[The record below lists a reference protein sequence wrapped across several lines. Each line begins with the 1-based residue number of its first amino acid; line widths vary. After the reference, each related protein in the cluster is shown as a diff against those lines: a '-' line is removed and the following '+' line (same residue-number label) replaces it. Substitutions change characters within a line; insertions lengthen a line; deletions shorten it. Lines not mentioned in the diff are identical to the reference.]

1 MANRFPLQAGDVA
14 PDFSGRDDSP
24 AGDRR
29 NQSVES
35 VQSEEGTN
43 RAPQHTE
50 PVSPLWKCGQ
60 VAPISKHSAPFDPV
74 HNEGDTSGDGTTI
87 HSIDIY
93 SYGDCYD
100 PKSPTR
106 VREVGSE
113 WSVDTDFDGPVN

>member
-1 MANRFPLQAGDVA
+1 MANKYPLQAGDIA
-14 PDFSGRDDSP
+14 PDFSERETSP
-24 AGDRR
+24 AADRR
-29 NQSVES
+29 D
-35 VQSEEGTN
+35 
-43 RAPQHTE
+43 QHAA
-50 PVSPLWKCGQ
+50 PVSSYEGDQDAPSLTSSVAPLWKCGQ
-60 VAPISKHSAPFDPV
+60 VAPTSKNTPPFEPV
-74 HNEGDTSGDGTTI
+74 HMEGDTSGDGTTI